1 MDYEKHIEMLLE
13 NMYKMLES
21 HEVMEGF
28 FSKRKEK
35 KAAKKAAKE
44 ERRIQRIMDENI
56 VIPIKDLPKHEKE
69 FEDTV
74 KFLRQLLKK
83 EVPGCT
89 FIDKD
94 IKHTTHG
101 IKQGYIEHRFTI
113 KLFQMD
119 DDNYDRYKS
128 KSKCKELRDSE
139 NSWDYVDELLQ
150 DNHTRILDPIE
161 SKGFDN
167 IYYDGSVM
175 VKKKDGKDYIS
186 ISLGDEATFDI
197 DVFMYIVV
205 KEEE

>member
-1 MDYEKHIEMLLE
+1 MDYEKHIETLLE
-13 NMYKMLES
+13 NMYKLLES

-44 ERRIQRIMDENI
+44 ARYLQNKL
-56 VIPIKDLPKHEKE
+56 KDSIIISKNELSKCEKE
-69 FEDTV
+69 FNNV
-74 KFLRQLLKK
+74 VNFMRGLLKK
-83 EVPGCT
+83 EVPGCV

-94 IKHTTHG
+94 IKHSVRDIGGGH
-101 IKQGYIEHRFTI
+101 KEHEFKI

-128 KSKCKELRDSE
+128 KSKCKELRDAE
-139 NSWDYVDELLQ
+139 NSWNYVDELLA
-150 DNHTRILDPIE
+150 DNETRIKNPIQA
-161 SKGFDN
+161 KGFTGIEDDTRFVN
-167 IYYDGSVM
+167 
-175 VKKKDGKDYIS
+175 KKDGKDYIS

-197 DVFMYIVV
+197 DVFMYVVV